1 MENTMRAMVYRA
13 YGGPDGM
20 KLEQVD
26 CPAPGADQVLV
37 RVVTSSVNPV
47 DWKMASGAIRLYMP
61 AKFPVI
67 PGFDLAGEIVQV
79 GPGVTAF
86 ASGDRV
92 HARIAKPGASAEY
105 AVADVAQATRVPDG
119 MSWDHAAAIP
129 LAGMT
134 ALQGLRK
141 SGSLPMTGATQ
152 RVLIVGAS
160 GGVGHVAVQIA
171 VASGAHVSGVCSA
184 RNVEMVAGL
193 GAHEVIDYTR
203 PDPYRNMGPFDIV
216 YDCVAGDPAPYLP
229 LIAPGGRY
237 LSCMPGV
244 TTFLWMLRS
253 MLSRRVVRPV
263 MLRSTAANL
272 AVLDRLFV
280 EGKLRTVID
289 SRVPLAELPVAWKR
303 SMSGRTVGKI
313 LVDVAPDGTA

>member
-1 MENTMRAMVYRA
+1 MRAMVYRA
-13 YGGPDGM
+13 YGGPDGV
-20 KLEQVD
+20 KPEDVAR
-26 CPAPGADQVLV
+26 PVPGADQVLV
-37 RVVTSSVNPV
+37 RLVTSSVNPV
-47 DWKMASGAIRLYMP
+47 DWKMASGAIRFYMP

-67 PGFDLAGEIVQV
+67 PGFDLAGEVVQV

-86 ASGDRV
+86 VSGDRV

-134 ALQGLRK
+134 ALQGLRD
-141 SGSLPMTGATQ
+141 SGGLPMTGATQ

-171 VASGAHVSGVCSA
+171 VAAGAHVSGVCSA
-184 RNVEMVAGL
+184 RNVEMVFAL

-203 PDPYRNMGPFDIV
+203 TDPYRNTRPFDVV
-216 YDCVAGDPAPYLP
+216 YDCVAGDPAPYLR
-229 LIAPGGRY
+229 LITPGGRY
-237 LSCMPGV
+237 LSCVPGV
-244 TTFLWMLRS
+244 MTFLWTLRS
-253 MLSRRVVRPV
+253 LLSRRRVWPV
-263 MLRSTAANL
+263 MLRSTAADL
-272 AVLDRLFV
+272 ALLDRLFV

-289 SRVPLAELPVAWKR
+289 SRVPLTELPVAWKR
-303 SMSGRTVGKI
+303 SMSGRAVGKI
-313 LVDVAPDGTA
+313 LVDVLSDGAA